1 MSRFKRLLLVLAAS
15 LALVA
20 PGLVVAGPAD
30 AAIHTV
36 TLSGACTTN
45 IGQQMFVKQVV
56 EVRTAPDGN
65 VTHFGAMDIFYTP
78 AGFEKR
84 ATLRHHNEVVWA
96 GPASFLGASPIHY
109 DWNNGYA
116 PSSDQPYL
124 RVYFYSG
131 TGCNVTLRAPAS

>member
-1 MSRFKRLLLVLAAS
+1 MSRIKRLLLCLAAC
-15 LALVA
+15 LALVTPAFVAA
-20 PGLVVAGPAD
+20 PAE

-36 TLSGACTTN
+36 TLSGGCTVG
-45 IGQQMFVKQVV
+45 GQQMFVKQVV

-96 GPASFLGASPIHY
+96 GPVSFLGASPIHY
-109 DWNNGYA
+109 DWNTGYA

-124 RVYFYSG
+124 RVYFYYS